1 MSKKKNILDE
11 INEEDAYVILR
22 KLISEDKDIK
32 KRIEKIAIDH
42 FSDVDNEDIAEQVFC
57 ELDRIDVHDLWDQS
71 GSTRDGY
78 VDPYERSWEMFEEQL
93 EPFIDQMRKYLH
105 LAMYPEAKQY
115 CIGILKGLHS
125 FEKNATTE
133 FADWAED
140 APKNYFEIVYE
151 KWKEKHSIKE
161 DIEEVDQLIKKELN
175 DW

>member
-1 MSKKKNILDE
+1 MISFSS
-11 INEEDAYVILR
+11 
-22 KLISEDKDIK
+22 LIS
-32 KRIEKIAIDH
+32 
-42 FSDVDNEDIAEQVFC
+42 F
-57 ELDRIDVHDLWDQS
+57 L
-71 GSTRDGY
+71 
-78 VDPYERSWEMFEEQL
+78 
-93 EPFIDQMRKYLH
+93 
-105 LAMYPEAKQY
+105 
-115 CIGILKGLHS
+115 ILKACNTNS